1 SRELRR
7 PRFSFSIFN
16 CQKTDGKNSRQR
28 SQIGQNSRP
37 SPKISIRQS
46 KGNSRAKV
54 VVASSAAALVSDRAY
69 RPHTSDTSTD
79 IFKKSIDFCKL
90 LICHTDFDTID

>member
-1 SRELRR
+1 PRAPPPTFLFLYLQLSKNRR
-7 PRFSFSIFN
+7 KKLPSTFP
-16 CQKTDGKNSRQR
+16 
-28 SQIGQNSRP
+28 IGQNSRP

-46 KGNSRAKV
+46 KGNPRAKV

-79 IFKKSIDFCKL
+79 IFKKMTVF
-90 LICHTDFDTID
+90 